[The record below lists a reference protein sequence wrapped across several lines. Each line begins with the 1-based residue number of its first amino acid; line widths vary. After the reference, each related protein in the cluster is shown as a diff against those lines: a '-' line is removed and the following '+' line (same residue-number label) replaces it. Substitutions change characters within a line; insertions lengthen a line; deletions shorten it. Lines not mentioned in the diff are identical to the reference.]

1 MDVAVFLI
9 VVAISIVF
17 YFFLKPK
24 QKTSEKTDSKV
35 GGSIP
40 TNNGEGKVKATSIPN
55 PDGKPTK
62 RPQ

>member
-1 MDVAVFLI
+1 MDLTVFLI

-17 YFFLKPK
+17 YFFLKQK
-24 QKTSEKTDSKV
+24 QKTSEKNDSKV
-35 GGSIP
+35 DGSIP
-40 TNNGEGKVKATSIPN
+40 TNNEEGKVKATSIPN